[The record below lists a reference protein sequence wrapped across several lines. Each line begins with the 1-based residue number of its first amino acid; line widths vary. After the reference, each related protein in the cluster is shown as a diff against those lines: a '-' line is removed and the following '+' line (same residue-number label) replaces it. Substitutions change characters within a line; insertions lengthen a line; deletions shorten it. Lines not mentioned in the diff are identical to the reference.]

1 MKNSSHPWALHVL
14 AMLQYYNK
22 VEILKDREGKEENK
36 SQLLATETEI
46 SAPKG
51 KHKHPLTYEAA
62 VTESGSASLPVW
74 VQCSPKSVQHDAL
87 YFCFPTADPPAV
99 TTGLPGPRILCFCK
113 PSSSNASNVQTPSSP
128 AWELLSPL
136 LWKNHAGGG
145 RATDPI
151 SLPPP
156 RGRYQAMW
164 RHPCGPT
171 QRHTCVCGEAG
182 ATSPSTLY
190 PLPKL
195 TITAELFTSLLT
207 AFSPT

>member
-136 LWKNHAGGG
+136 LWKNHAGGEEQQI
-145 RATDPI
+145 PFPC
-151 SLPPP
+151 LPPEGGTRLCGDIP
-156 RGRYQAMW
+156 VGPLSAT
-164 RHPCGPT
+164 HVCAGKLELHLHLPCT
-171 QRHTCVCGEAG
+171 HCQ
-182 ATSPSTLY
+182 S
-190 PLPKL
+190 
-195 TITAELFTSLLT
+195 
-207 AFSPT
+207 